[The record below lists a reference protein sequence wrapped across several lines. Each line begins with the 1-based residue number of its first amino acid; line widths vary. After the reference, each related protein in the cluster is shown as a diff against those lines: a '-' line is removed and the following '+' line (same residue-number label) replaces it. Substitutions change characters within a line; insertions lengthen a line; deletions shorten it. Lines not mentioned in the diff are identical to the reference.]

1 MKKKIVSIVVA
12 ALLSVCFIGT
22 SLALEQGNKRKGKYT
37 YRKVYKTCFNRG
49 EVDSLKPPVN
59 PDARTQAEWET
70 LFASK
75 SFNEFGCQ
83 EEWGALEDKDLTDIF
98 TYLYSH
104 ASDSPTPAKCK

>member
-1 MKKKIVSIVVA
+1 MKKFTIIAVA
-12 ALLSVCFIGT
+12 IILTVCFIGT

-37 YRKVYKTCFNRG
+37 YRKVYKSCFQRG

-59 PDARTQAEWET
+59 PDAHTQAEWEK
-70 LFASK
+70 LFTTK

-83 EEWGALEDKDLTDIF
+83 EEWNALEDKDLTDIF
-98 TYLYSH
+98 AYLYSH